1 MKREA
6 NFFKVFLLGFGF
18 LSISLLWS
26 LYNTDIPIILQST
39 FKLSSFAVGWIMNL
53 DNILAIFLI
62 PLIGALSD
70 RTWTK
75 IGKRMPYIISS
86 LPPGAILFAFIP
98 WIPLLFGVNAS
109 SLIITVLVILL
120 MNIAQAVGR
129 GPVITLMPDIV
140 NSEYRSLANG
150 IINFMGGLG
159 SLIAFFIV
167 GRISSF
173 NRPLGFTI
181 AGVIQ
186 IISVIIIFLSIK
198 EPKDSLVMMQSKE
211 EKSNNFFRE
220 IINIKDKNLIFLLL
234 AIFFWFIGFNSVE
247 TFYSVYMALEKGFD
261 PTVGESIA
269 KLNLGILA
277 LTFMIFSLPSGFI
290 AQKIGRKK
298 TIILGLLGM
307 ILTFIGLILF
317 DNILVVRLL
326 FVFGG
331 ISWAFININSLPM
344 VVDLGNVKTQGTF
357 TGFYYFSSQFA
368 SIIAPPLAG
377 FLADLLRTRFV
388 IFPMGGVFFTL
399 ALLMIWQVKGG
410 EPKTLGR
417 K

>member
-1 MKREA
+1 MKSEI

-26 LYNTDIPIILQST
+26 LYNTDIPIILQNT
-39 FKLSSFAVGWIMNL
+39 YKLSSFAVGWIMNL
-53 DNILAIFLI
+53 DNILAIFFI

-75 IGKRMPYIISS
+75 IGKRMPYIITS
-86 LPPGAILFAFIP
+86 LPIGAILFALIP
-98 WIPLLFGVNAS
+98 WISLLLGINAS
-109 SLIITVLVILL
+109 SLIITILVVFL

-129 GPVITLMPDIV
+129 GPVIALMPDIV
-140 NSEYRSLANG
+140 NSEYRSIANG
-150 IINFMGGLG
+150 MINFMGGLG

-167 GRISSF
+167 GRISAI

-181 AGVIQ
+181 AGIIQ
-186 IISVIIIFLSIK
+186 FVSIVIIFISIR
-198 EPKDSLVMMQSKE
+198 ESKDSLVIKLSDK
-211 EKSNNFFRE
+211 EKSNSFFKE
-220 IINIKDKNLIFLLL
+220 IINIKEKNLIFLLL

-247 TFYSVYMALEKGFD
+247 TFYSVYMAMEKGLE
-261 PTVGESIA
+261 PAIGESIA

-298 TIILGLLGM
+298 TITIGLLGI

-317 DNILVVRLL
+317 ENLLVVRLL
-326 FVFGG
+326 FVLGG
-331 ISWAFININSLPM
+331 VSWAFININSLPM
-344 VVDLGNVKTQGTF
+344 VVDLGDLKTQGTF

-377 FLADLLRTRFV
+377 FLADILHTRFI
-388 IFPMGGVFFTL
+388 IFPLGCFFFIL
-399 ALLMIWQVKGG
+399 ALVMFLQVKGG
-410 EPKTLGR
+410 EPKNLGR
-417 K
+417 R